1 MPTPGI
7 DFFRVDRTAPTR
19 RLLVVAGTLILVG
32 MTAIGAH
39 LVHRIPIETA
49 HFVTLVGG
57 LATAAGLVLGF
68 GSMAMML
75 FENVYLAI
83 EEKGLLVHDNG
94 KETRIAWEELSGVE
108 AEPRGFVALKRSEG
122 DPVRF
127 HAGGESKRLVTQVED
142 AKRKASL
149 GILKIDSTRPPPT
162 RDGS

>member
-19 RLLVVAGTLILVG
+19 RVLVFAAALILMG
-32 MTAIGAH
+32 MTGIGAH

-49 HFVTLVGG
+49 HFVTLLGG

-68 GSMAMML
+68 GSMLMML

-83 EEKGLLVHDNG
+83 EVQGILIHDNG
-94 KETRIAWEELSGVE
+94 KETKIAWDELAGVE

-122 DPVRF
+122 EPVRF
-127 HAGGESKRLVTQVED
+127 HAGGDSKRLVSQVED

-162 RDGS
+162 RDRS